1 MNCSWS
7 VWSNWTSCSS
17 TCGEG
22 HQTRTRDYATLAQ
35 YGGSEC
41 VGGKNETQ
49 ICPNNPNCPGT
60 EIAKYLE
67 TSIVKRETNKR
78 SSSIHE

>member
-1 MNCSWS
+1 MNCTWS

-22 HQTRTRDYATLAQ
+22 QQTRTRDYATLAQ

-41 VGGKNETQ
+41 EGGRNEERD
-49 ICPNNPNCPGT
+49 CPNNPNCPST
-60 EIAKYLE
+60 EMPSFLKMPL
-67 TSIVKRETNKR
+67 VKRETNTF
-78 SSSIHE
+78 IHV